1 MTWNEPYLM
10 QYAFRFGAEQREA
23 EARLGFPRADEEH
36 PGEWVC
42 SFQLHGL
49 DDDRIRAARADDGL
63 QALVIA
69 SDAIRK
75 SLDQLD
81 NIKSDLAPYE
91 IVFPRYL
98 PFCCGLDFHRK
109 LCGIVDAEVAKKK
122 EAKRRLALRKQRTA
136 IKSPKSFKDVMLWID
151 YLRRDLGLPLGLV
164 IDIVAERMR
173 QSDRKDHYD
182 WAWNLE
188 CLLREAER
196 YSEAVQLLDEM
207 IEQYPDNVRPL
218 ISKAFLYLYYL
229 ENPNE
234 ALKWIDVALERAY
247 RTGFF
252 RREALGNKA
261 RILLKLGRGQQ
272 LTQVLEEI
280 MSMQMVKGVPDI
292 GRERDFVDRAP
303 PGMIPDDVL
312 ARYNQFRP
320 KQTGDTA
327 ADEPPEW
334 EPPEWE

>member
-1 MTWNEPYLM
+1 M

-23 EARLGFPRADEEH
+23 EARLGFPRADEAQ
-36 PGEWVC
+36 WVC
-42 SFQLHGL
+42 SFQLRGL
-49 DDDRIRAARADDGL
+49 DDDRVHAARGADGL

-75 SLDQLD
+75 ALDQLD
-81 NIKSDLAPYE
+81 NIKSDFAPYE

-109 LCGIVDAEVAKKK
+109 LCGIVDAEIAKKQ
-122 EAKRRLALRKQRTA
+122 EAKRRLALRKQKAA
-136 IKSPKSFKDVMLWID
+136 IKPPKSFKGVMLWID

-164 IDIVAERMR
+164 IDIVADRMR
-173 QSDRKDHYD
+173 QNDREDHYD
-182 WAWNLE
+182 WASNLE
-188 CLLREAER
+188 GLFREAER

-229 ENPNE
+229 ENPEE
-234 ALKWIDVALERAY
+234 ALKWIDLAVERAN
-247 RTGFF
+247 RTSFF

-261 RILLKLGRGQQ
+261 RILLKLGRGEQ

-280 MSMQMVKGVPDI
+280 MSMQMIKGIPDV

-303 PGMIPDDVL
+303 PGMIPNEVL
-312 ARYNQFRP
+312 ARYNEFRP
-320 KQTGDTA
+320 KRTGDGTA
-327 ADEPPEW
+327 GEPPEW
-334 EPPEWE
+334 GPPEWE